1 MPRAKAKAPKSAN
14 TASIASPP
22 ADRWVESAE
31 VALRQAGHRSSVP
44 RSAVV
49 ELIGKQDCVLT
60 AHEIA
65 DELRRRGREV
75 GTATVYRTLEL
86 LEELKLVQRLDVGGT
101 SARYKPA
108 LPGGEHHHHHLV
120 CDRCGRVTPFEDPR
134 LERAI
139 ESLAS
144 RLDYRVGD
152 HDVILKGKCPTCA
165 RVAA

>member
-1 MPRAKAKAPKSAN
+1 L
-14 TASIASPP
+14 
-22 ADRWVESAE
+22 
-31 VALRQAGHRSSVP
+31 ALRQAGHRSSVP

-101 SARYKPA
+101 SARYEPA

>member
-1 MPRAKAKAPKSAN
+1 M
-14 TASIASPP
+14 
-22 ADRWVESAE
+22 
-31 VALRQAGHRSSVP
+31 ALRQAGHRSSVP

-101 SARYKPA
+101 SARYEPA

-152 HDVILKGKCPTCA
+152 HDVILKGKCPACA

>member
-1 MPRAKAKAPKSAN
+1 
-14 TASIASPP
+14 
-22 ADRWVESAE
+22 

-101 SARYKPA
+101 SARYEPA

>member
-1 MPRAKAKAPKSAN
+1 
-14 TASIASPP
+14 
-22 ADRWVESAE
+22 

-101 SARYKPA
+101 SARYEPA

-120 CDRCGRVTPFEDPR
+120 CDSCGRVTPFEDPR

-152 HDVILKGKCPTCA
+152 HDVILKGKCPRCA
-165 RVAA
+165 RVPA

>member
-1 MPRAKAKAPKSAN
+1 M
-14 TASIASPP
+14 
-22 ADRWVESAE
+22 
-31 VALRQAGHRSSVP
+31 ALRQAGHRSSVP

-101 SARYKPA
+101 SARYEPA

>member
-1 MPRAKAKAPKSAN
+1 
-14 TASIASPP
+14 
-22 ADRWVESAE
+22 
-31 VALRQAGHRSSVP
+31 
-44 RSAVV
+44 VV

-101 SARYKPA
+101 SARYEPA

>member
-1 MPRAKAKAPKSAN
+1 
-14 TASIASPP
+14 
-22 ADRWVESAE
+22 

-65 DELRRRGREV
+65 DELRLRGREV

-101 SARYKPA
+101 SARYEPA